1 MDMVLA
7 QGTGFNVLNSLQS
20 GFTQLVSYL
29 PQLIGALLVLVI
41 GYLVARILR
50 AVITRGLRRLHLD
63 DRMARSGQGA
73 RYVERLSPRGSP
85 SRLVGTVAFAVIML
99 FVLSSAIG
107 TLGIPALTGF
117 MNVVLGYLPR
127 VLAALAIFL
136 LAAAVAGAVGT
147 LVERTMGDSPAGR
160 MARTAAPTMVM
171 AIGVFMIL
179 TQLRIAPV
187 IVTVTYIALVGAIAL
202 GSAIAFGLGGR
213 EAAADM
219 INSSYRRT
227 VPEGARSGSAGD
239 STETGER
246 EQSWTMRGAGGTPE
260 PQGAPESEQRGS
272 TAGGGSGE
280 GGSSYRAT

>member
-7 QGTGFNVLNSLQS
+7 QGTGFNVLDSLQS
-20 GFTQLVSYL
+20 GFTQLISYL

-41 GYLVARILR
+41 GYIVARLLR
-50 AVITRGLRRLHLD
+50 ALVTRLLRRVHLD
-63 DRMARSGQGA
+63 DRMSRAGQGA

-85 SRLVGTVAFAVIML
+85 SRLVGTVVFAVIML

-127 VLAALAIFL
+127 VIAALAIFL

-147 LVERTMGDSPAGR
+147 LAGRTLGDTPAGR
-160 MARTAAPTMVM
+160 MASTAAPALVM

-187 IVTVTYIALVGAIAL
+187 IVTVTYVALVGAIAL
-202 GSAIAFGLGGR
+202 GSALAFGLGGR
-213 EAAADM
+213 EAAAEM
-219 INSSYRRT
+219 INSSYRRNFGDAAQAT
-227 VPEGARSGSAGD
+227 SPQGA
-239 STETGER
+239 ETT
-246 EQSWTMRGAGGTPE
+246 EQSQNWSVRGAGTAPE
-260 PQGAPESEQRGS
+260 PSGAPAETEQ
-272 TAGGGSGE
+272 GGGDS
-280 GGSSYRAT
+280 GGSHRAT

>member
-7 QGTGFNVLNSLQS
+7 QGTGFNVLDSLQS
-20 GFTQLVSYL
+20 GFTQLISYL

-41 GYLVARILR
+41 GYIIARILR
-50 AVITRGLRRLHLD
+50 ALVTRLLRRLHLD
-63 DRMARSGQGA
+63 DRMSRAGQGA

-85 SRLVGTVAFAVIML
+85 SRLIGTVVFAVIML

-127 VLAALAIFL
+127 VIAALAIFL

-147 LVERTMGDSPAGR
+147 LAGRTMGDTPAGR
-160 MARTAAPTMVM
+160 MARTAAPALVM

-187 IVTVTYIALVGAIAL
+187 IVTVTYVALVGAIAL
-202 GSAIAFGLGGR
+202 GSALAFGLGGR
-213 EAAADM
+213 EAAAEM
-219 INSSYRRT
+219 INSSYRRNFG
-227 VPEGARSGSAGD
+227 GAEQATSPQGA
-239 STETGER
+239 ETA
-246 EQSWTMRGAGGTPE
+246 EQSQNWSVRGAGTASAPS
-260 PQGAPESEQRGS
+260 GAPTETEQ
-272 TAGGGSGE
+272 GGGDS
-280 GGSSYRAT
+280 GGSHRAT

>member
-7 QGTGFNVLNSLQS
+7 QGTGFNVLDSLQS

-41 GYLVARILR
+41 GYIVARILR
-50 AVITRGLRRLHLD
+50 ALVTRLLRRLHLD
-63 DRMARSGQGA
+63 DRMSRAGQGA

-85 SRLVGTVAFAVIML
+85 SRLIGTVVFAVIML

-127 VLAALAIFL
+127 VIAALAIFL
-136 LAAAVAGAVGT
+136 VAAAVAGAVGT
-147 LVERTMGDSPAGR
+147 LAGRTLGDTPAGR
-160 MARTAAPTMVM
+160 MARTAAPALVM

-187 IVTVTYIALVGAIAL
+187 IVTVTYVALVGAIAL
-202 GSAIAFGLGGR
+202 GSALAFGLGGR
-213 EAAADM
+213 EAAAEM
-219 INSSYRRT
+219 INSSYRRNFT
-227 VPEGARSGSAGD
+227 GAEQAASPQGA
-239 STETGER
+239 ETA
-246 EQSWTMRGAGGTPE
+246 EQSQNWTVRGAGTAPE
-260 PQGAPESEQRGS
+260 PSGAPAETERGGDS
-272 TAGGGSGE
+272 GGS
-280 GGSSYRAT
+280 YRTT